1 MVRTQIYLTEQE
13 RAAIGTLA
21 RESGKAQSE
30 VIREA
35 IDYWVAR
42 SNKARRKAI
51 LGRVAGLWKDRTD
64 LPDFV
69 ALRPSWDRES
79 NRAQVTLSQGR

>member
-13 RAAIGTLA
+13 RAAIGAITVA
-21 RESGKAQSE
+21 TGKPQSE

-35 IDYWVAR
+35 IDHWVAR
-42 SNKARRKAI
+42 SSKAHRKAI

-64 LPDFV
+64 LPDSV
-69 ALRPSWDRES
+69 ALQRSRDR
-79 NRAQVTLSQGR
+79 